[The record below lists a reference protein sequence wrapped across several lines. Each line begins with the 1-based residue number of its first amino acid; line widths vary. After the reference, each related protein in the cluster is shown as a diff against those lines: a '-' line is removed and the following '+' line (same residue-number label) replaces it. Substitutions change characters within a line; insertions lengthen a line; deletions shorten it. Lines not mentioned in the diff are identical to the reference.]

1 MSILMFYFFF
11 KICYYSARKIN
22 KLDGQ
27 ASFSS
32 RVMKLISILISSSE
46 SASFPHFQQ
55 DSIQW
60 VYDSLESAHEDLH
73 KSHLKP
79 SGDEAGEAFDC
90 KVEGGLLFFFSS
102 CAYSYLFHSVCLCL
116 CSQVL
121 PSLMFQVWLIVKFIC
136 HCMHGSR
143 NGQWLTCDAIFF
155 FEVGFHLLY
164 GPVWSRICDV
174 LPLPPK

>member
-1 MSILMFYFFF
+1 MFYFFF
-11 KICYYSARKIN
+11 KIYYCSARKIN

-32 RVMKLISILISSSE
+32 RVMKLICILVSSFE
-46 SASFPHFQQ
+46 SSSFPHFQQ

-60 VYDSLESAHEDLH
+60 FYDSLESAHEDLH

-90 KVEGGLLFFFSS
+90 KVEGGLLFSLSS
-102 CAYSYLFHSVCLCL
+102 CTYPRLFHSACLCL

-121 PSLMFQVWLIVKFIC
+121 PSLLFPA
-136 HCMHGSR
+136 HCQIYMSLHA
-143 NGQWLTCDAIFF
+143 W
-155 FEVGFHLLY
+155 
-164 GPVWSRICDV
+164 
-174 LPLPPK
+174 K

>member
-11 KICYYSARKIN
+11 KIYYCSARKIN

-32 RVMKLISILISSSE
+32 RVMKLICILVSSFE
-46 SASFPHFQQ
+46 SSSFPHFQQ

-90 KVEGGLLFFFSS
+90 KVEGGLLFSLSS
-102 CAYSYLFHSVCLCL
+102 CTYSHLFHSACLCL

-121 PSLMFQVWLIVKFIC
+121 PIHIFPGCGSL
-136 HCMHGSR
+136 S
-143 NGQWLTCDAIFF
+143 N
-155 FEVGFHLLY
+155 LLHA
-164 GPVWSRICDV
+164 W
-174 LPLPPK
+174 K